1 MISVPLLHAILTANT
16 AFFMKENL
24 SMRKFTIHLKS
35 INDVKEFVR
44 IVNEF
49 PYDVDLAS
57 GRYIV
62 DAKSIMGIFSLDLA
76 KPIDVEIQSDEGQ
89 DLEDELRQFMI

>member
-1 MISVPLLHAILTANT
+1 MKN
-16 AFFMKENL
+16 FMV
-24 SMRKFTIHLKS
+24 HLKS

-44 IVNEF
+44 IVNSF
-49 PYDVDLAS
+49 DYDVDLVS

-76 KPIDVEIQSDEGQ
+76 KPIEVEVHNQNSE
-89 DLEDELRQFMI
+89 DLFTKLAPFIVGDK

>member
-1 MISVPLLHAILTANT
+1 MT
-16 AFFMKENL
+16 NL
-24 SMRKFTIHLKS
+24 SVMLKS

-44 IVNEF
+44 IVNDF
-49 PYDVDLAS
+49 VYDVDLVS

-76 KPIDVEIQSDEGQ
+76 SPIGVNIHAENPD
-89 DLEDELRQFMI
+89 DLLEKLQPFTLAK

>member
-1 MISVPLLHAILTANT
+1 
-16 AFFMKENL
+16 
-24 SMRKFTIHLKS
+24 MRKFSIHLKS
-35 INDVKEFVR
+35 ISEVKEFVR
-44 IVNEF
+44 IVNDF

-76 KPIDVEIQSDEGQ
+76 KPIDVEIHDDMSD
-89 DLEDELRQFMI
+89 DLIAKLKPFII

>member
-1 MISVPLLHAILTANT
+1 
-16 AFFMKENL
+16 
-24 SMRKFTIHLKS
+24 MRKFIVHLKS

-44 IVNEF
+44 LVNEF
-49 PYDVDLAS
+49 PYEVDLAS

-76 KPIDVEIQSDEGQ
+76 NPIEVQIHQDDSA
-89 DLEDELRQFMI
+89 DLEDSLKNFRIS

>member
-1 MISVPLLHAILTANT
+1 MS
-16 AFFMKENL
+16 
-24 SMRKFTIHLKS
+24 KFNIMLKS

-49 PYDVDLAS
+49 SYDIDLSS

-76 KPIDVEIQSDEGQ
+76 RPITVDVHGADAA
-89 DLEDELRQFMI
+89 DLRARLKEFIF

>member
-1 MISVPLLHAILTANT
+1 MHQFKVY
-16 AFFMKENL
+16 
-24 SMRKFTIHLKS
+24 LKS

-44 IVNEF
+44 IVNDF

-76 KPIDVEIQSDEGQ
+76 RPIEVEIHNQECG
-89 DLEDELRQFMI
+89 DLIERLRSFML

>member
-1 MISVPLLHAILTANT
+1 MS
-16 AFFMKENL
+16 
-24 SMRKFTIHLKS
+24 RFTIMLKS

-49 PYDVDLAS
+49 PYDIDLSS

-76 KPIDVEIQSDEGQ
+76 RPIVVDVHEADAEA
-89 DLEDELRQFMI
+89 LRLRLKQYLK

>member
-1 MISVPLLHAILTANT
+1 MKN
-16 AFFMKENL
+16 FMV
-24 SMRKFTIHLKS
+24 HLKS

-44 IVNEF
+44 IVNSF
-49 PYDVDLAS
+49 DYDIDLVS

-76 KPIDVEIQSDEGQ
+76 KPIEVEVHNQNSE
-89 DLEDELRQFMI
+89 DLFAKLAPFIIDN

>member
-1 MISVPLLHAILTANT
+1 MQ
-16 AFFMKENL
+16 
-24 SMRKFTIHLKS
+24 KFQVHLKS

-44 IVNEF
+44 VVNEF

-76 KPIDVEIQSDEGQ
+76 RPIEVEIHSQDCSDLIER
-89 DLEDELRQFMI
+89 LKPFKI

>member
-1 MISVPLLHAILTANT
+1 
-16 AFFMKENL
+16 MK
-24 SMRKFTIHLKS
+24 KFTVHLKS

-49 PYDVDLAS
+49 PFDIDLTS
-57 GRYIV
+57 GRYVV

-76 KPIDVEIQSDEGQ
+76 KPIDVETH
-89 DLEDELRQFMI
+89 EDDIAELKEKLKSFVV

>member
-1 MISVPLLHAILTANT
+1 
-16 AFFMKENL
+16 
-24 SMRKFTIHLKS
+24 MRKFTIHLKS

>member
-1 MISVPLLHAILTANT
+1 
-16 AFFMKENL
+16 
-24 SMRKFTIHLKS
+24 MRKFTVQLKS

-44 IVNEF
+44 IVNDF

-76 KPIDVEIQSDEGQ
+76 KPIDVEIHNDHSA
-89 DLEDELRQFMI
+89 DLEERLRPYII